1 MIVAT
6 WFTIVFI
13 IILIGFTLVGLTFR
27 HWWKESKKAKLQAL
41 ADKQALTTAN

>member
-6 WFTIVFI
+6 WFFIVLC
-13 IILIGFTLVGLTFR
+13 IILAGFTLVGLTFR

-41 ADKQALTTAN
+41 TDKQSLTTAN

>member
-6 WFTIVFI
+6 WFTLVFI

-41 ADKQALTTAN
+41 TDKESLTTAN